1 VAYACVCVD
10 AVAFLSSIIS
20 LSSSTFLPFTFRL
33 AVMAGWF
40 QVFQVDS
47 FVFFGTANTLYQQL
61 KAHIK
66 DQKATKPR
74 AERTKYLI
82 FDLTEVTGID
92 SSARD
97 VFFKVHRL
105 LKSEGINLV
114 WAITNPKVMKAFDD
128 QGLYVGAKHFISL
141 DLALR
146 HVEDEL
152 LRRAHH
158 LSEKWLVNGT
168 VRDIFQRQ
176 GEKESSPGN

>member
-1 VAYACVCVD
+1 MPVT
-10 AVAFLSSIIS
+10 FLSHNAS
-20 LSSSTFLPFTFRL
+20 LSLPLRL

-40 QVFQVDS
+40 HVFKVDS

-61 KAHIK
+61 KAHITEEK
-66 DQKATKPR
+66 ESKPK

-97 VFFKVHRL
+97 VFYKVHRL

-114 WAITNPKVMKAFDD
+114 WAITNPKVDKSFDD
-128 QGLYVGAKHFISL
+128 QGLYIGASQFNSI

-152 LRRAHH
+152 LQKAHH
-158 LSEKWLVNGT
+158 LSEKWLVNET
-168 VRDIFQRQ
+168 VRKIFQRQ
-176 GEKESSPGN
+176 GEKKLFQLVMVYDMLGSLTT

>member
-1 VAYACVCVD
+1 MDSLPSCLAISHY
-10 AVAFLSSIIS
+10 LSV
-20 LSSSTFLPFTFRL
+20 LPFRL

-40 QVFQVDS
+40 QVFKVDS

-61 KAHIK
+61 KAHLAE
-66 DQKATKPR
+66 QKATLPK

-97 VFFKVHRL
+97 VFYKVHRL

-114 WAITNPKVMKAFDD
+114 WAITNPKVGEAFED
-128 QGLYVGAKHFISL
+128 QGLYVGAIYFDSL

-152 LRRAHH
+152 LRKAHH
-158 LSEKWLVNGT
+158 LSEKWLVNQT

-176 GEKESSPGN
+176 GEKKLFPGNLL